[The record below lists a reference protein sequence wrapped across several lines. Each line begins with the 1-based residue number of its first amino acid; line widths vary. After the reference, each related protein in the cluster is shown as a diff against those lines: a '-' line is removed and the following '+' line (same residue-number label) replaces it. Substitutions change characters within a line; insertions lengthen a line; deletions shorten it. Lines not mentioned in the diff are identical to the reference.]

1 MCLCI
6 VISFIF
12 AMNQH
17 QARNWKVL
25 TWNVRGINSS
35 WKWDSVKNK
44 VICVQCDIICFQ
56 ETKKDSFDSSFLRKI
71 DPPPFDFFDFLTCVY
86 GPCTKEGKGLFLNW
100 FQNIQMAPEVDWMI
114 LGDFNLIR
122 KIEDRN
128 KPGGD
133 LAEIFRFNATISHLG
148 INEIVLQGRKYT
160 WSNMQPSPLLQKL
173 DWIFTSSSCGLS
185 PTLALQ
191 LRPWIWFLLITAHV

>member
-35 WKWDSVKNK
+35 WKWDLVKNK

-71 DPPPFDFFDFLTCVY
+71 YPPPFDSFDFLPSVGASGGILIAWKSSLFSSNKLSSSSFALTIDFCSKHDNSKWVLTYVY
-86 GPCTKEGKGLFLNW
+86 GPYTKEGKGLFLN
-100 FQNIQMAPEVDWMI
+100 
-114 LGDFNLIR
+114 
-122 KIEDRN
+122 
-128 KPGGD
+128 
-133 LAEIFRFNATISHLG
+133 
-148 INEIVLQGRKYT
+148 
-160 WSNMQPSPLLQKL
+160 
-173 DWIFTSSSCGLS
+173 
-185 PTLALQ
+185 
-191 LRPWIWFLLITAHV
+191 